1 MLKENYSGTDDYDIG
16 YAKAD
21 DYDIDGF
28 ASDDFMED
36 DSQTDSPKTDY
47 PRKKGAP
54 VTKII
59 RNATVTSVFLIS
71 GFLIILLAYSH
82 FFIAGGR
89 NFSGEWTANLDMTQ
103 QAAVNAIDWLQDI
116 EGVSVSLEDLA
127 LSTQELTIQVELDM
141 EQTARFKGTFHCHI
155 LPESYE
161 ACNQAAYEA
170 LAMSFRELL
179 GERLR
184 MSGYEGDIGQEA
196 VEALVEETFGMST
209 VSYLMAYGPALLP
222 SLEELQDR
230 YDGSGTYEVTED
242 VFIRQFD
249 ADEETV
255 SREEAYLRKDGNLVL
270 TKKADSAASGSFFAQ
285 YPVIYTLNR

>member
-16 YAKAD
+16 YVKAD

-28 ASDDFMED
+28 EADNLKAE
-36 DSQTDSPKTDY
+36 DSQTDPPKTDY

-59 RNATVTSVFLIS
+59 RNATVTSIFLIS

-103 QAAVNAIDWLQDI
+103 QAAVNALDWLQEI

-127 LSTQELTIQVELDM
+127 LSMQELTVQVKLDM
-141 EQTARFKGTFHCHI
+141 EQTVRFKGTFQCHI

-170 LAMSFRELL
+170 FAMSFRELL

-196 VEALVEETFGMST
+196 VEALVEEAFGMPT
-209 VSYLMAYGPALLP
+209 VSYLMTYGPALLP
-222 SLEELQDR
+222 SLEELQAR

-249 ADEETV
+249 ADKETV
-255 SREEAYLRKDGNLVL
+255 SKEESYLRKEGNLVL
-270 TKKADSAASGSFFAQ
+270 TKQANSAAHGSFFTQ